1 MSNSNLKVLVEEK
14 TEVGKDDPQLLPTV
28 RVLELALEITT
39 HLILSTQQSDHATVF
54 VFSSV
59 VTQG

>member
-1 MSNSNLKVLVEEK
+1 VSNSNLKVLVEEK

-59 VTQG
+59 VMQG

>member
-59 VTQG
+59 VMQG